1 MEITYESI
9 AQRIDHALLSPTMT
23 AAEMVQ
29 GCQLAA
35 LHEVATVCIKPHAV
49 KLAFRALADSSV
61 KVGTVVGFPLGG
73 QTIASKVFETA
84 EAIESGAS
92 EVDMV
97 VNIGEVRSGNWTH
110 IEAEIRQVSAEVR
123 KRQAILKVIFET
135 CYLSDE
141 QKIRLCEICS
151 KAQVDYV
158 KTSTGFGTGGATA
171 SDLILMRRHTE
182 PSVKLKASGG
192 IKDLSTAIEF
202 CELGAERLGLSRT
215 SEILGELEQKLNL
228 PQRNVPRETFS
239 KEGQRHGS
247 Y

>member
-9 AQRIDHALLSPTMT
+9 AKRIDHALLSPTMT
-23 AAEMVQ
+23 AEEMVQ

-35 LHEVATVCIKPHAV
+35 LYEVATVCIKPHAV
-49 KLAFRALADSSV
+49 GLAVRTLAGSTV

-97 VNIGEVRSGNWTH
+97 VNIGEVRSGNWVH
-110 IEAEIRQVSAEVR
+110 IEAEIRQITEEAR
-123 KRQAILKVIFET
+123 KRRATLKVIFET

-151 KAQVDYV
+151 KIQVDYV

-171 SDLILMRRHTE
+171 ADLILMRRHT
-182 PSVKLKASGG
+182 PSNIKLKASGG
-192 IKDLSTAIEF
+192 IKDLETAIEF

-215 SEILGELEQKLNL
+215 SEILGELEQRLNL
-228 PQRNVPRETFS
+228 PGRNVSRETLPA
-239 KEGQRHGS
+239 EDRRDAD